1 MHPLT
6 SEIDQLLGKQ
16 LSATAKRLL
25 TEARV
30 LVDRNRPRA
39 EWLLSEARAVL
50 HDDRPNLNARRASIR
65 KGEQVA
71 RAHRDAEIL
80 YRFRTGPY
88 RCCGGWRLESGT
100 LPPPAPRKRDRVEE
114 QFRRGP
120 HRHIGAG
127 RG

>member
-1 MHPLT
+1 MHPIQ
-6 SEIDQLLGKQ
+6 SEIDELL
-16 LSATAKRLL
+16 SNPVSPTAKRLL
-25 TEARV
+25 TEAAVEAR
-30 LVDRNRPRA
+30 RNRPRA
-39 EWLLSEARAVL
+39 EWLLAEARLVL
-50 HDDRPNLNARRASIR
+50 HDDRPRLNARRATIR
-65 KGEQVA
+65 KAEQGA

-88 RCCGGWRLESGT
+88 RYCGGWRLESGT